1 LKECY
6 IVTVISL
13 PEGAFIPFGK
23 SVSKT
28 TIIGLRK
35 KDKTNPEQNKPNKV
49 FLGNAK
55 EVGYETGKSTYK
67 VKDKNDLNEFLIK
80 SQSYFEGI
88 YETGTGGECG
98 WIDQEEIISKRID
111 ATYLLNLIDRATLH
125 ARFENLVPLS
135 KICRINNR
143 SCTPSNG
150 TKYHYLEIPDISPDT
165 GTISNIRFLD
175 GSQIKSSMHK
185 YTGGDLIYSR
195 INPRKNRV
203 TIVPENITNGVVS
216 KEVYILE
223 LLDNEYIKS
232 KYTLCALLQSKAVK
246 NQLVRLATGSS
257 SSRARVPETDMI
269 EYVYIPVPEDLVQ
282 ENIHV
287 NYKRILNDYWDYAQ
301 KYVNGFVEIHAD
313 LMSDF
318 EKNDINKV

>member
-1 LKECY
+1 
-6 IVTVISL
+6 
-13 PEGAFIPFGK
+13 
-23 SVSKT
+23 
-28 TIIGLRK
+28 
-35 KDKTNPEQNKPNKV
+35 
-49 FLGNAK
+49 
-55 EVGYETGKSTYK
+55 
-67 VKDKNDLNEFLIK
+67 
-80 SQSYFEGI
+80 
-88 YETGTGGECG
+88 
-98 WIDQEEIISKRID
+98 
-111 ATYLLNLIDRATLH
+111 
-125 ARFENLVPLS
+125 
-135 KICRINNR
+135 
-143 SCTPSNG
+143 
-150 TKYHYLEIPDISPDT
+150 
-165 GTISNIRFLD
+165 
-175 GSQIKSSMHK
+175 MHK